1 VTFLGLSLAF
11 APLKRG
17 HTRQTTAGAITGAVA
32 LAVVA
37 LVRPGP
43 IYVWA
48 AGAALAFGLAEC
60 YLSDCGHAWSALA
73 LRQRVA
79 AVLFLAAA
87 ACCGLVAGYLVQQ
100 LAN

>member
-1 VTFLGLSLAF
+1 MTFLGLSLAF

-17 HTRQTTAGAITGAVA
+17 HIRQTTVGAIGAAIA
-32 LAVVA
+32 LAGLA
-37 LVRPGP
+37 LVRPGA
-43 IYVWA
+43 IHVWSIG
-48 AGAALAFGLAEC
+48 AGVAMALGWG
-60 YLSDCGHAWSALA
+60 YLVDCGHVWSALA

-87 ACCGLVAGYLVQQ
+87 AGTGLIAGCLVQQ